1 MSAKAIKL
9 AKRYRRQSDIV
20 EIYQDILNERY
31 NVSAFTNPLWPI
43 ITHENEIQVYT
54 WGLIPFWMKAKGN
67 TEIDRKE
74 AIERANSIRKRTYNA
89 RAETLFELPSF
100 RTPIRH
106 NRCIIPSTGYF
117 EYHHQ
122 PDGATTPYYIYL
134 KNEPVFSMA
143 GIFDSWLNPQT
154 GKEEYTFSMITT
166 EANDL
171 TGEIHNGG
179 KNPRRMPLIIPKE
192 NEEIWLKPS
201 LSETEIKSFLKTF
214 PSNDMDAYVV
224 RSDFRKKN
232 PHDKT
237 ILDKTE

>member
-31 NVSAFTNPLWPI
+31 NVSAFTNPPWPI

-54 WGLIPFWMKAKGN
+54 WGLVPFWIKAKGN
-67 TEIDRKE
+67 RETDRKE
-74 AIERANSIRKRTYNA
+74 AVERANSIRKRTYNA

-122 PDGATTPYYIYL
+122 PDGTTTPYYIYL

-179 KNPRRMPLIIPKE
+179 KNPHRMPLILPREKE
-192 NEEIWLKPS
+192 ETWLKPS

-224 RSDFRKKN
+224 RPDFRKKN

-237 ILDKTE
+237 ILDKME